1 MFIFNAT
8 VPCFPLDCSQIVVSV
23 LGMRGWPP
31 VQVATF
37 IVRSRSVG
45 VSMHYSTP
53 TAAPGTPDSTHDTS
67 HTRYL
72 YTQRFNTMTF
82 MTLTRMGHGTH
93 KHTHT
98 HMTHPHAHSAVV
110 LFVLVVHG
118 LARLS
123 SGDPLASLSLF
134 MAAWLALQTYK
145 LYELVKAG
153 EVERCALF
161 AGSPARSSAH
171 EGRPAPPNAQV
182 SAGLVL
188 AVAIALTAVPL

>member
-1 MFIFNAT
+1 M
-8 VPCFPLDCSQIVVSV
+8 
-23 LGMRGWPP
+23 
-31 VQVATF
+31 
-37 IVRSRSVG
+37 
-45 VSMHYSTP
+45 
-53 TAAPGTPDSTHDTS
+53 
-67 HTRYL
+67 
-72 YTQRFNTMTF
+72 
-82 MTLTRMGHGTH
+82 
-93 KHTHT
+93 
-98 HMTHPHAHSAVV
+98 

-161 AGSPARSSAH
+161 AGSPARGTAH
-171 EGRPAPPNAQV
+171 EGVGRPAPPNAQV

>member
-1 MFIFNAT
+1 M
-8 VPCFPLDCSQIVVSV
+8 
-23 LGMRGWPP
+23 
-31 VQVATF
+31 
-37 IVRSRSVG
+37 
-45 VSMHYSTP
+45 
-53 TAAPGTPDSTHDTS
+53 
-67 HTRYL
+67 
-72 YTQRFNTMTF
+72 
-82 MTLTRMGHGTH
+82 
-93 KHTHT
+93 
-98 HMTHPHAHSAVV
+98 

-161 AGSPARSSAH
+161 AGSPARGSAHEGH